1 MADPRPSDE
10 QRLYAAFQQ
19 VVDVMLPLETGL
31 RERAYVTIG
40 AFFGF
45 NDAPVPAAPPPDAPA
60 PAAPKAGKRAAAPAR
75 SPAARPAP
83 AGTPTPK
90 VFLSQ
95 KQPTTDVERVAC
107 YAYYLT
113 QHRDMRLFTTG
124 DINKLNAEADQRKFA
139 NASSTLNNAIRAG
152 LLSSASRGKKQI
164 ASQGKRYVEA
174 LPDQAAARAITKK
187 PRKKR
192 QRRQGSGDAK
202 AE

>member
-19 VVDVMLPLETGL
+19 VADVMLPLETGL

-45 NDAPVPAAPPPDAPA
+45 NDAAVPAAPAPDAPA
-60 PAAPKAGKRAAAPAR
+60 PAAPKTGKRAAAPAR

-90 VFLSQ
+90 AFLSQ

-113 QHRDMRLFTTG
+113 QHREMRLFTTG

-192 QRRQGSGDAK
+192 QRRQGAAEAK

>member
-19 VVDVMLPLETGL
+19 VADVMLPLETGL

-45 NDAPVPAAPPPDAPA
+45 NDAAVPAAPPPDAPA
-60 PAAPKAGKRAAAPAR
+60 PAAPKTGKRAAAPAR

-90 VFLSQ
+90 AFLSQ

-113 QHRDMRLFTTG
+113 QHREMRLFTTG

-192 QRRQGSGDAK
+192 QRRQGAAEAK